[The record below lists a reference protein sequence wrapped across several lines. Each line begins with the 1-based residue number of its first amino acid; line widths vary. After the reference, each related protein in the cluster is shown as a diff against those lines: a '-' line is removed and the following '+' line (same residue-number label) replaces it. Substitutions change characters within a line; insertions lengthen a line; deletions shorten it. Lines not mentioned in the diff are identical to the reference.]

1 MAKKVP
7 NEKEVPEEQ
16 IPLTEEQR
24 ITQLEKK
31 VGTNKLG
38 LFGIALFLVI
48 VISMSVTAF
57 IILTLREPVETKN
70 EDLTALQLEVA
81 ELKKQLITADA
92 KLGKLVLAL
101 PELKGQLANSQNTV
115 LRKVMLDQEQ
125 GYQQFL
131 TSLQSGTYDLAHMV
145 PGSRTWLE
153 QYSGQ
158 INQAMSYSK
167 ERVQLLQNLN
177 SNEAINKDDPFFGD
191 DF

>member
-81 ELKKQLITADA
+81 ELKKQLITADV

-167 ERVQLLQNLN
+167 ERVQLLHNLN

>member
-81 ELKKQLITADA
+81 ELKKQLITADV